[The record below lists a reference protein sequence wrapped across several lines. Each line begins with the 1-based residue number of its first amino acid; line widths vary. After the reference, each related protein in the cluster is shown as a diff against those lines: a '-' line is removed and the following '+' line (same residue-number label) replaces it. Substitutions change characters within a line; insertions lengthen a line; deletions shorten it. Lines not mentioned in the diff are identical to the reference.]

1 VKPAVLEAIEQLKGQ
16 YPDSTFD
23 VREDGQGGAHVL
35 IDPVD
40 LGQIYTEGTRGTWI
54 SFHIPFQVP
63 FADVYPHHV
72 RRDLARADGRPL
84 GEAMSHAEA
93 PVFGRLSV
101 QLSRRSNHR
110 DPNHETVL
118 HKLLKVIEWASTRP

>member
-1 VKPAVLEAIEQLKGQ
+1 MKPAVEEAIARLKAQ
-16 YPDSTFD
+16 YAESVFD

-40 LGQIYTEGTRGTWI
+40 LGEIYTEATQSSWI

-72 RRDLARADGRPL
+72 RRDLARRDGRPL
-84 GEAMSHAEA
+84 GEGMSHAEA
-93 PVFGRLSV
+93 PVFGRPSV

-118 HKLLKVIEWASTRP
+118 HKLLKVIQWASTRP